1 MRCRVLFAAL
11 LAAVPAAAAPD
22 SNAFLRKCRANAP
35 VATCTCMVNK
45 MLLSR
50 DGQIALDAY
59 RLAEMPEDQKRS
71 AAIAL
76 ADKYDTT
83 MSGMQSALNNAK
95 ASFDSNLKACL

>member
-1 MRCRVLFAAL
+1 MRYRLMVEAL

-22 SNAFLRKCRANAP
+22 SNAFLRKCRPQAP

-50 DGQIALDAY
+50 DGQITLDAF
-59 RLAEMPEDQKRS
+59 RLAETPEDQKRS
-71 AAIAL
+71 AVIAL

-83 MSGMQSALNNAK
+83 LTGIQAAVVNAK
-95 ASFDSNLKACL
+95 AAFETYMQDCL